1 MQSGYVIG
9 FDSRSE
15 FSLPDD
21 TMGKN
26 VIIFGTDMS
35 SSVHV
40 GNMGKD
46 VFVLGEEP
54 TKTLD
59 DATLTAKAKYPDNF
73 SHSGKRFV
81 LSPTL

>member
-1 MQSGYVIG
+1 MQNGYGIG

-15 FSLPDD
+15 FSLPDS

-26 VIIFGTDMS
+26 AIIFGADMN
-35 SSVHV
+35 SSVHF

-46 VFVLGEEP
+46 VFVLDEGP

-59 DATLTAKAKYPDNF
+59 DTTLTAKAKYPDNF